1 MHALATAPPHAS
13 SGPPSASKLRAWL
26 QVLEELSRGI
36 TNKLLHGPMQALRSD
51 GTDAQSVSETLVSMH
66 ALERM
71 FDLQNEIPIAREA
84 SSALDD

>member
-1 MHALATAPPHAS
+1 MLLPPLPRTLPRALPRLLS
-13 SGPPSASKLRAWL
+13 CVLGL